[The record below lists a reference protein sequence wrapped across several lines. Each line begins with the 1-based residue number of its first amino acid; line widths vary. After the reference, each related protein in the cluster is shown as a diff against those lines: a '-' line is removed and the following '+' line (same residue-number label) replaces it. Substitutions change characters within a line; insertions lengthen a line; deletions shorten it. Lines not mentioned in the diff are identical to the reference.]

1 MSSTVPSAFSDH
13 YDYYTSWWNLLYRG
27 RWQRSASISNPR
39 EGIGCRCHHP
49 PPQCQTRPRTGGN
62 VLLSDEHDCLLFT
75 GHFSGE
81 SSTLIMETS
90 SSRSPTL
97 SRVITLLIT
106 KAITRNPSEA
116 TTSYAVLINAPRT
129 NGSSSQATFVLLV
142 PISVLRWPDP
152 RFIHL

>member
-1 MSSTVPSAFSDH
+1 MTTTPPDGIYYIEVVGSGQPQYLTREKGSDAAVTILPPSAKPDPAQEVMCF
-13 YDYYTSWWNLLYRG
+13 
-27 RWQRSASISNPR
+27 
-39 EGIGCRCHHP
+39 
-49 PPQCQTRPRTGGN
+49 
-62 VLLSDEHDCLLFT
+62 SDEHDCLLFT

-90 SSRSPTL
+90 SSRSLVL
-97 SRVITLLIT
+97 SRVITLLIS